1 MQMEIVLTVMAADR
15 PGIVELLADVVA
27 SCGGNW
33 VDSAMSRLGGEF
45 AGILRLTI
53 DEDNVT
59 GLKKALDALQDDGIA
74 ISLRQ
79 GSSNAWSRSRS
90 KGRKAYFEVV
100 GQDHKGIVRDVS
112 RVLADNKVNVDE
124 LRTRVFEGSMT
135 GEHMFCA
142 EADIVLPEGLEL
154 DQLCEQLENLAGDL
168 MVDVKM
174 CAIKK
179 DR

>member
-1 MQMEIVLTVMAADR
+1 MQMEMVLTVMASDR

-27 SCGGNW
+27 SYEGNW

-45 AGILRLTI
+45 AGILRI
-53 DEDNVT
+53 EVSEDRVA
-59 GLKKALDALQDDGIA
+59 GLEKALSALAEDGIS
-74 ISLRQ
+74 ISVRKSGQAGKGEPPL
-79 GSSNAWSRSRS
+79 
-90 KGRKAYFEVV
+90 KGRKAYFEVI

-135 GEHMFCA
+135 GEHMFSA
-142 EADIVLPEGLEL
+142 EADIILPDGLEM
-154 DQLCEQLENLAGDL
+154 DRLCEQLEDLASDL

-174 CAIKK
+174 CSVRGK
-179 DR
+179 